1 MGAWLMSRANPNSRS
16 MPNTR
21 DSRAGGSSA
30 RSSGPALRAVLLDI
44 DGTLIDSND
53 AHARAW
59 VDAGAELG
67 YRIQYEDVRPLIGM
81 GGDKVMPQL
90 RKLDDQAR
98 SLKAEIATLNVRL
111 ASTEPSRSAGDFAH
125 LAEIALE
132 SW

>member
-1 MGAWLMSRANPNSRS
+1 MKSTDDRKSLQNSIAEKL
-16 MPNTR
+16 
-21 DSRAGGSSA
+21 DS
-30 RSSGPALRAVLLDI
+30 L
-44 DGTLIDSND
+44 N
-53 AHARAW
+53 
-59 VDAGAELG
+59 
-67 YRIQYEDVRPLIGM
+67 
-81 GGDKVMPQL
+81 KVMPQL